1 MTSIIDIIK
10 NKDPKDVTLW
20 ELREFQLHI
29 VESEKR
35 LSQMQEL
42 YRSLTASDDPARL
55 L

>member
-10 NKDPKDVTLW
+10 NKDPKDVTLG

-29 VESEKR
+29 EEAEKH
-35 LSQMQEL
+35 LSQMQKL
-42 YRSLTASDDPARL
+42 YRSLTASGNHARL